1 MDPLITDRHR
11 QIVERIQVNDLG
23 FGYDAFGLNKDVLV
37 RAIAVLE
44 PIFENYFRVETFGLE
59 NIPATGRT
67 ILAANHTGALPLDGA
82 MVGLSVALR
91 KDPPRLIRAVY
102 DNFVGAMPF
111 VNLLFSRMGQVLGT
125 RENFEYLL
133 DNDEMVVVFPEGSKG
148 IVKPYFSEAYK
159 CRKWNIGFIELH
171 LKYRAPLIPV
181 AVVGAEEQ
189 LPILQENKW
198 IGKPMGVPEVP
209 ITVNTLLAATTM
221 LPGLAL
227 PFPARYRIYY
237 GEPIEFYKEF
247 SPAAIRS
254 PDLVRELAR
263 EVQTRVQ
270 RMIIKGLEDRPGIY
284 Y

>member
-11 QIVERIQVNDLG
+11 QIVERIGINDLG
-23 FGYDAFGLNKDVLV
+23 FGYDAFGLNKDVLA
-37 RAIAVLE
+37 RALAVLE
-44 PIFENYFRVETFGLE
+44 PIFDNYFRVETFGLE
-59 NIPATGRT
+59 NIPAQGRT
-67 ILAANHTGALPLDGA
+67 ILAANHTGSLPLDGA
-82 MVGLSVALR
+82 MIGLAVALR
-91 KDPPRLIRAVY
+91 NDPPRLIRAVY

-148 IVKPYFSEAYK
+148 IVKPYLSEAYK

-171 LKYRAPLIPV
+171 LKYRAPLIPI
-181 AVVGAEEQ
+181 AVIGAEEQ

-198 IGKPMGVPEVP
+198 IGKPIGVPEVP
-209 ITVNTLLAATTM
+209 ITLNTLLALATG

-227 PFPARYRIYY
+227 PFPSRYRIYF

-270 RMIIKGLEDRPGIY
+270 RMIIKGLDERPGVY